1 MPRGSRF
8 LFQASNT
15 RRGTFASWPPDWL
28 AGSGVAAV
36 AVLSYARSVGG
47 TLFRDAALATP
58 QSAYLTV
65 GVSVLVEDGA
75 ITWIRPSDDEPAI
88 NLAHVEIV
96 DAGGTTMIPGMV
108 DAHSHITMPGGSHWI
123 ERGLDPP
130 EQLLRYAEHNAEL
143 LHRSGVRWCRDVGA
157 PIRRD
162 PVDGRERGLNLGI
175 RERWRGLPH
184 KPYIRAAGGP
194 IARRGYVPGLTID
207 VDDADQLLAAA
218 KRQLDDG
225 ADLVK
230 LMLDAIRPGTSRA
243 PGEEAPA
250 RWTAGDIRPVVDEA
264 HARGAKVTAHSTDL
278 VGARAGVDAGID
290 CIEHGFHLDAEIARA
305 MAKQGTFLVSTLVV
319 LKSWTTFGSTTRI
332 DRGEL
337 VKRGL
342 VGTEGRRWL
351 EETRECASESV
362 RIAHAAGVRIAAGT
376 DFGGGS
382 TRANHLAWEVESL
395 VEAGLEPYEALAAA
409 TRRGGQLLDEA
420 DAGVIREGGPADF
433 FLVHGDP
440 LSDPSALWRV
450 WRTAW

>member
-1 MPRGSRF
+1 
-8 LFQASNT
+8 
-15 RRGTFASWPPDWL
+15 
-28 AGSGVAAV
+28 VE
-36 AVLSYARSVGG
+36 G
-47 TLFRDAALATP
+47 TLFRDAALTTP
-58 QSAYLTV
+58 ESASLTV
-65 GVSVLVEDGA
+65 GMSVLVEDGA

-88 NLAHVEIV
+88 DLANVEIV
-96 DAGGTTMIPGMV
+96 DAGGTTVVPGMV

-123 ERGLDPP
+123 DRALDPP
-130 EQLLRYAEHNAEL
+130 DQLLRYAEHNAEL

-157 PIRRD
+157 PVRRD
-162 PVDGRERGLNLGI
+162 PLDGRERGLNLGI
-175 RERWRGLPH
+175 RDRWRGLPD
-184 KPYIRAAGGP
+184 KPYIRAAGGL
-194 IARRGYVPGLTID
+194 IARRGFVPNLTID

-225 ADLVK
+225 ADLIK
-230 LMLDAIRPGTSRA
+230 LFLDAQRPGTSRA

-250 RWTAGDIRPVVDEA
+250 RWRADDIRPVVDEA

-290 CIEHGFHLDAEIARA
+290 CIEHGFHLDADIARA
-305 MAKQGTFLVSTLVV
+305 MAERGTFLVSTLVV
-319 LKSWTTFGSTTRI
+319 LKSWTTFGRTTRI
-332 DRGEL
+332 DRFI
-337 VKRGL
+337 
-342 VGTEGRRWL
+342 GTEDRRWL
-351 EETRECASESV
+351 EETRETAAESV
-362 RIAHAAGVRIAAGT
+362 RMAHAAGVRIAAGT

-395 VEAGLEPYEALAAA
+395 VEAGLEPHQALAAA
-409 TRRGGQLLDEA
+409 TRRGGELLDEA

>member
-1 MPRGSRF
+1 V
-8 LFQASNT
+8 A
-15 RRGTFASWPPDWL
+15 PDWL
-28 AGSGVAAV
+28 AGSRVAAV
-36 AVLSYARSVGG
+36 VVLSYARSVGG
-47 TLFRDAALATP
+47 TLFRDAALVTAE
-58 QSAYLTV
+58 SASLTV

-88 NLAHVEIV
+88 DLADVEIV
-96 DAGGTTMIPGMV
+96 DAGGTTMVPGMV

-157 PIRRD
+157 PTRRD
-162 PVDGRERGLNLGI
+162 PVDGRERALNLGI
-175 RERWRGLPH
+175 RDRWRGSKD
-184 KPYIRAAGGP
+184 KPYIRAAGTWIG
-194 IARRGYVPGLTID
+194 RRGCLPGLAID
-207 VDDADQLLAAA
+207 VDDADQLLGAA

-230 LMLDAIRPGTSRA
+230 LVVDAV
-243 PGEEAPA
+243 GEGA
-250 RWTAGDIRPVVDEA
+250 RFLADDIRPVVEEA
-264 HARGAKVTAHSTDL
+264 HSRGAKVTAHSTDL
-278 VGARAGVDAGID
+278 DGARAGVDAGTD
-290 CIEHGFHLDAEIARA
+290 SIEHGDQLDVELARQMAE
-305 MAKQGTFLVSTLVV
+305 QGTFLVSTLAV
-319 LKSWTTFGSTTRI
+319 LRSWATFATTTRL
-332 DRGEL
+332 DGF
-337 VKRGL
+337 
-342 VGTEGRRWL
+342 VGTEDRRWVA
-351 EETRECASESV
+351 EARQTTAESV

-409 TRRGGQLLDEA
+409 TRRGGELLDEA
-420 DAGVIREGGPADF
+420 DAGVIQEGGPADF
-433 FLVHGDP
+433 FLVHGNP

>member
-1 MPRGSRF
+1 
-8 LFQASNT
+8 
-15 RRGTFASWPPDWL
+15 
-28 AGSGVAAV
+28 
-36 AVLSYARSVGG
+36 VGG
-47 TLFRDAALATP
+47 TLFRDAALV
-58 QSAYLTV
+58 SAESAALTV

-88 NLAHVEIV
+88 DLANVEIV
-96 DAGGTTMIPGMV
+96 DAGGTTVVPGMV

-123 ERGLDPP
+123 DRALDPP
-130 EQLLRYAEHNAEL
+130 DRLLLYAEHNAEL

-157 PIRRD
+157 PTGRD

-175 RERWRGLPH
+175 RDRWRGLPH
-184 KPYIRAAGGP
+184 KPYIRAAGTWV
-194 IARRGYVPGLTID
+194 ARRGYVPGLTID

-225 ADLVK
+225 ADLIK

-243 PGEEAPA
+243 PGEEALA

-290 CIEHGFHLDAEIARA
+290 CIEHGFHLDADIARA
-305 MAKQGTFLVSTLVV
+305 MAEWGTFLVSTLVV

-351 EETRECASESV
+351 EETRETAAESV

-395 VEAGLEPYEALAAA
+395 VEAGLEPHEALAAA
-409 TRRGGQLLDEA
+409 TRRGGELLDEA
-420 DAGVIREGGPADF
+420 DAGVIQEGGPADF

>member
-1 MPRGSRF
+1 
-8 LFQASNT
+8 
-15 RRGTFASWPPDWL
+15 
-28 AGSGVAAV
+28 
-36 AVLSYARSVGG
+36 VGG
-47 TLFRDAALATP
+47 TLFRDAALAAP
-58 QSAYLTV
+58 ESADLTV

-88 NLAHVEIV
+88 DLANVEVV
-96 DAGGTTMIPGMV
+96 DAGGSTVVPGMV
-108 DAHSHITMPGGSHWI
+108 DAHSHITMPGGSHWS
-123 ERGLDPP
+123 ESGLDPP
-130 EQLLRYAEHNAEL
+130 GRLLFSAEHNAEL

-184 KPYIRAAGGP
+184 KPYIRAAGGL
-194 IARRGYVPGLTID
+194 IARRGFVPGLTID

-218 KRQLDDG
+218 KHQLDDG
-225 ADLVK
+225 ADLIK
-230 LMLDAIRPGTSRA
+230 LFLDAQRPGTSRA

-250 RWTAGDIRPVVDEA
+250 RWTADDIRPVVEGA

-290 CIEHGFHLDAEIARA
+290 CIEHGFHLDADIARA
-305 MAKQGTFLVSTLVV
+305 MAERGTFLVSTLAV
-319 LKSWTTFGSTTRI
+319 LKSWTTFGRTTRI
-332 DRGEL
+332 DRFI
-337 VKRGL
+337 
-342 VGTEGRRWL
+342 GTEGRRWL
-351 EETRECASESV
+351 EETREAAAESV

-382 TRANHLAWEVESL
+382 TRANHLAWEVECL

-409 TRRGGQLLDEA
+409 TRRGGELLDEA

-440 LSDPSALWRV
+440 LSDSSALWRV

>member
-1 MPRGSRF
+1 MLGCMGRI
-8 LFQASNT
+8 
-15 RRGTFASWPPDWL
+15 
-28 AGSGVAAV
+28 
-36 AVLSYARSVGG
+36 
-47 TLFRDAALATP
+47 LFRDAALATAD
-58 QSAYLTV
+58 SADLTV
-65 GVSVLVEDGA
+65 GISVLVEDGT
-75 ITWIRPSDDEPAI
+75 ITWIRRSDDEPGTD
-88 NLAHVEIV
+88 LADVEIV
-96 DAGGTTMIPGMV
+96 DAGGSTLVPGMV

-123 ERGLDPP
+123 ERALDPP
-130 EQLLRYAEHNAEL
+130 ERLLLYAEHNAEL

-184 KPYIRAAGGP
+184 KPYIRAAGGL
-194 IARRGYVPGLTID
+194 IARRGYVPDLTID
-207 VDDADQLLAAA
+207 VDDAHQLLAAA

-225 ADLVK
+225 ADLIK
-230 LMLDAIRPGTSRA
+230 LMLDAQRPGTFPA
-243 PGEEAPA
+243 PGEEARA
-250 RWTAGDIRPVVDEA
+250 RWSADDIRPVVDEA

-290 CIEHGFHLDAEIARA
+290 CIEHGFSLDADIARA
-305 MAKQGTFLVSTLVV
+305 MAERGTFLVSTLAV
-319 LKSWTTFGSTTRI
+319 LKSFAAFGTTTRI
-332 DRGEL
+332 ERF
-337 VKRGL
+337 

-351 EETRECASESV
+351 EETRETAAESV
-362 RIAHAAGVRIAAGT
+362 RVAHAAGVRIAAGT

-409 TRRGGQLLDEA
+409 TRRGGELLDET

>member
-1 MPRGSRF
+1 V
-8 LFQASNT
+8 A
-15 RRGTFASWPPDWL
+15 PDWL
-28 AGSGVAAV
+28 AGSRVASV
-36 AVLSYARSVGG
+36 VVLSYARSVDG

-58 QSAYLTV
+58 ESAYLKV
-65 GVSVLVEDGA
+65 GMSVLVENGA

-88 NLAHVEIV
+88 DLANVEIV
-96 DAGGTTMIPGMV
+96 DAGGSTMVPGMV

-123 ERGLDPP
+123 ERALDPP
-130 EQLLRYAEHNAEL
+130 DRLLLYAEHNAEL

-184 KPYIRAAGGP
+184 KPYIRAAGGL

-225 ADLVK
+225 ADLIK
-230 LMLDAIRPGTSRA
+230 LMLDAQRPGTSRA

-250 RWTAGDIRPVVDEA
+250 RWTADDIRPVVDEA

-290 CIEHGFHLDAEIARA
+290 CIEHGFHLDADIARA
-305 MAKQGTFLVSTLVV
+305 MAERGTFLVSTLAV
-319 LKSWTTFGSTTRI
+319 LKSWTTFGRTTRI
-332 DRGEL
+332 DRFI
-337 VKRGL
+337 
-342 VGTEGRRWL
+342 GTEGRRWL
-351 EETRECASESV
+351 EETRETAAESI

-409 TRRGGQLLDEA
+409 TRRGGELLDEA

-433 FLVHGDP
+433 FLVQGDP

>member
-1 MPRGSRF
+1 MPLG
-8 LFQASNT
+8 NT
-15 RRGTFASWPPDWL
+15 RRRTFAPCPTGL
-28 AGSGVAAV
+28 GCGRGVAPV
-36 AVLSYARSVGG
+36 VGLPYARRVGE
-47 TLFRDAALATP
+47 TLFRDAALASP
-58 QSAYLTV
+58 ESASLTV
-65 GVSVLVEDGA
+65 GMSVLVEDGA
-75 ITWIRPSDDEPAI
+75 ITWIRPSEDEPAMD
-88 NLAHVEIV
+88 LADVELV
-96 DAGGTTMIPGMV
+96 DAGGSTMVPGMV

-123 ERGLDPP
+123 ERALDPP
-130 EQLLRYAEHNAEL
+130 DRLLRYAEDNAEL

-162 PVDGRERGLNLGI
+162 PIDGRERGLNLGI

-184 KPYIRAAGGP
+184 KPYIRAAGGL

-218 KRQLDDG
+218 KHQLDDG
-225 ADLVK
+225 ADLIK
-230 LMLDAIRPGTSRA
+230 LMLDVQRPGTFRG

-250 RWTAGDIRPVVDEA
+250 RWTAHDIRPVVEVA

-290 CIEHGFHLDAEIARA
+290 SIEHGFQLDADVARA
-305 MAKQGTFLVSTLVV
+305 MAEQGTFLVSTLAV
-319 LKSWTTFGSTTRI
+319 LKSFATFGATTRI
-332 DRGEL
+332 ERF
-337 VKRGL
+337 
-342 VGTEGRRWL
+342 TAPEGRRWI
-351 EETRECASESV
+351 EETRETAAESV

-409 TRRGGQLLDEA
+409 TRRGGELLDEA
-420 DAGVIREGGPADF
+420 DAGVIRAGGPADF

>member
-1 MPRGSRF
+1 
-8 LFQASNT
+8 
-15 RRGTFASWPPDWL
+15 
-28 AGSGVAAV
+28 
-36 AVLSYARSVGG
+36 
-47 TLFRDAALATP
+47 
-58 QSAYLTV
+58 
-65 GVSVLVEDGA
+65 
-75 ITWIRPSDDEPAI
+75 
-88 NLAHVEIV
+88 
-96 DAGGTTMIPGMV
+96 
-108 DAHSHITMPGGSHWI
+108 
-123 ERGLDPP
+123 
-130 EQLLRYAEHNAEL
+130 LRYAEHNAEL
-143 LHRSGVRWCRDVGA
+143 LYRSGVRWCRDVGA

-162 PVDGRERGLNLGI
+162 PIDGRECGLNLGI
-175 RERWRGLPH
+175 RERWRGMPH
-184 KPYIRAAGGP
+184 KPYIRAAGGL

-218 KRQLDDG
+218 KHQLDDG
-225 ADLVK
+225 ADLIK
-230 LMLDAIRPGTSRA
+230 LMLDAQRPGMSRG

-250 RWTAGDIRPVVDEA
+250 RWTADDIRPVVEEA

-290 CIEHGFHLDAEIARA
+290 SIEHGFQLDADIARA
-305 MAKQGTFLVSTLVV
+305 MAEQGTFLVSTLAV
-319 LKSWTTFGSTTRI
+319 LKSFATFGATTRI
-332 DRGEL
+332 ERF
-337 VKRGL
+337 
-342 VGTEGRRWL
+342 TAPEGRRWI
-351 EETRECASESV
+351 EETRETAAESV

-409 TRRGGQLLDEA
+409 TRRGGELLDEA

>member
-1 MPRGSRF
+1 M
-8 LFQASNT
+8 
-15 RRGTFASWPPDWL
+15 
-28 AGSGVAAV
+28 
-36 AVLSYARSVGG
+36 GG
-47 TLFRDAALATP
+47 TLFRDAALV
-58 QSAYLTV
+58 SAESASLTV

-88 NLAHVEIV
+88 DLANVEIV
-96 DAGGTTMIPGMV
+96 DAGGTTVVPGMV

-123 ERGLDPP
+123 DRALDPP
-130 EQLLRYAEHNAEL
+130 DQLLRYAEHNAEL

-157 PIRRD
+157 PVRRD
-162 PVDGRERGLNLGI
+162 PLDGRERGLNLGI
-175 RERWRGLPH
+175 RDRWRGLPD
-184 KPYIRAAGGP
+184 KPYIRAAGGL
-194 IARRGYVPGLTID
+194 IARRGYVPNLTID

-230 LMLDAIRPGTSRA
+230 LMLDTIRPGTSRP

-290 CIEHGFHLDAEIARA
+290 CIEHGFHLDADIARA
-305 MAKQGTFLVSTLVV
+305 MAERGTFLVSTLVV

-351 EETRECASESV
+351 EETRETAAESV

-409 TRRGGQLLDEA
+409 TRRGGELLDEA
-420 DAGVIREGGPADF
+420 DAGVIHEGGPADF

>member
-1 MPRGSRF
+1 MLGCMGRI
-8 LFQASNT
+8 
-15 RRGTFASWPPDWL
+15 
-28 AGSGVAAV
+28 
-36 AVLSYARSVGG
+36 
-47 TLFRDAALATP
+47 LFRDAALATAD
-58 QSAYLTV
+58 SAELTV
-65 GVSVLVEDGA
+65 GISVLVEDGT

-88 NLAHVEIV
+88 DLANVEIV
-96 DAGGTTMIPGMV
+96 DAGGSTMVPGMV

-123 ERGLDPP
+123 ERALDPP
-130 EQLLRYAEHNAEL
+130 DRLLHYAEHNAEL

-184 KPYIRAAGGP
+184 KPYIRAAGGL

-225 ADLVK
+225 ADLIK
-230 LMLDAIRPGTSRA
+230 LFLDAQRPGTSRA
-243 PGEEAPA
+243 PGEDAPA
-250 RWTAGDIRPVVDEA
+250 RWTAHDIRPVVDEA

-290 CIEHGFHLDAEIARA
+290 CIEHGFHLDADIARA
-305 MAKQGTFLVSTLVV
+305 MAERGTFLVSTLVV
-319 LKSWTTFGSTTRI
+319 LKSWTTFGSTTSI
-332 DRGEL
+332 DRF
-337 VKRGL
+337 
-342 VGTEGRRWL
+342 VGAEGRRWL
-351 EETRECASESV
+351 EETRETAAESV
-362 RIAHAAGVRIAAGT
+362 RMAHAAGVRIAAGT

-409 TRRGGQLLDEA
+409 TRRGGELLDEA

>member
-1 MPRGSRF
+1 MPGP
-8 LFQASNT
+8 
-15 RRGTFASWPPDWL
+15 GL
-28 AGSGVAAV
+28 ACRQPISGDPMSSPM
-36 AVLSYARSVGG
+36 LGCMGRM
-47 TLFRDAALATP
+47 LFRDTALATAN
-58 QSAYLTV
+58 SADLTV
-65 GVSVLVEDGA
+65 GISVLVEDGT
-75 ITWIRPSDDEPAI
+75 ITWIRPSDDEPGTD
-88 NLAHVEIV
+88 LANAEVV
-96 DAGGTTMIPGMV
+96 DAGGSTLVPGMV

-123 ERGLDPP
+123 ERAVDPP
-130 EQLLRYAEHNAEL
+130 ERLLLYAEHNAEL

-184 KPYIRAAGGP
+184 KPYIRAAGGL

-225 ADLVK
+225 ADLIK
-230 LMLDAIRPGTSRA
+230 LMLDAQRPGTSRA
-243 PGEEAPA
+243 PGEEAPG
-250 RWTAGDIRPVVDEA
+250 RWTADDIRPVIDEA

-278 VGARAGVDAGID
+278 VGARAGVDAGIH
-290 CIEHGFHLDAEIARA
+290 CIEHGFSLDADIARA
-305 MAKQGTFLVSTLVV
+305 MAERGTFLVSTLAV
-319 LKSWTTFGSTTRI
+319 LKSFTTFGRTTRI
-332 DRGEL
+332 ERFTG
-337 VKRGL
+337 G
-342 VGTEGRRWL
+342 EGRRWL
-351 EETRECASESV
+351 EETRETAAESV

-409 TRRGGQLLDEA
+409 TRRGGELLDEA

>member
-1 MPRGSRF
+1 MDIADVGRPLAPGGRGHALRLVRF
-8 LFQASNT
+8 E
-15 RRGTFASWPPDWL
+15 
-28 AGSGVAAV
+28 AV
-36 AVLSYARSVGG
+36 SYARTVER
-47 TLFRDAALATP
+47 TLFRDAALATGD
-58 QSAYLTV
+58 SADLTV
-65 GVSVLVEDGA
+65 GISVLVEDGT
-75 ITWIRPSDDEPAI
+75 ITWIRSTDDEPDAD
-88 NLAHVEIV
+88 LGDAEIV
-96 DAGGTTMIPGMV
+96 DAGGSTVVPGMV
-108 DAHSHITMPGGSHWI
+108 DAHSHITMPGGSHWT
-123 ERGLDPP
+123 ERGLDSP

-175 RERWRGLPH
+175 RERWRGVPH
-184 KPYIRAAGGP
+184 KPYIRAAGGL

-230 LMLDAIRPGTSRA
+230 LIVDAERPGTSRP
-243 PGEEAPA
+243 PGDEGSA
-250 RWTAGDIRPVVDEA
+250 RWTAEEIRPVVDEA

-290 CIEHGFHLDAEIARA
+290 CIEHGFALDADIARA
-305 MAKQGTFLVSTLVV
+305 MAERGTFLVSTLAV
-319 LKSWTTFGSTTRI
+319 LRSWATFGTTTRI
-332 DRGEL
+332 DRF
-337 VKRGL
+337 
-342 VGTEGRRWL
+342 VGIEGRRWV
-351 EETRECASESV
+351 EETRETAAESV

-395 VEAGLEPYEALAAA
+395 VEAGLEPYEALGAA
-409 TRRGGQLLDEA
+409 TRRGGELLGEEN
-420 DAGVIREGGPADF
+420 AGVIRQGGPADF

-440 LSDPSALWRV
+440 LSDPPSLWRV

>member
-1 MPRGSRF
+1 
-8 LFQASNT
+8 
-15 RRGTFASWPPDWL
+15 
-28 AGSGVAAV
+28 VV
-36 AVLSYARSVGG
+36 VLSYARGVGG
-47 TLFRDAALATP
+47 TLFRDAALV
-58 QSAYLTV
+58 SAESASLTV

-88 NLAHVEIV
+88 DLANVEIV
-96 DAGGTTMIPGMV
+96 DAGGTTVVPGMV

-123 ERGLDPP
+123 DRALDPP
-130 EQLLRYAEHNAEL
+130 DQLLRYAEHNAEL

-157 PIRRD
+157 PVRRD
-162 PVDGRERGLNLGI
+162 PLDGRERGLNLGI
-175 RERWRGLPH
+175 RDRWRGLPD
-184 KPYIRAAGGP
+184 KPYIRAAGGL
-194 IARRGYVPGLTID
+194 IARRGFVPNLTID

-225 ADLVK
+225 ADLIK
-230 LMLDAIRPGTSRA
+230 LFLDAQRPGTSRA

-250 RWTAGDIRPVVDEA
+250 RWRADDIRPVVDEA

-290 CIEHGFHLDAEIARA
+290 CIEHGFHLDADIARA
-305 MAKQGTFLVSTLVV
+305 MAERGTFLVSTLAV
-319 LKSWTTFGSTTRI
+319 LKSWTTFGKTTRI
-332 DRGEL
+332 DRF
-337 VKRGL
+337 
-342 VGTEGRRWL
+342 VGTAGRRWL
-351 EETRECASESV
+351 EETRETAAESV
-362 RIAHAAGVRIAAGT
+362 RMAHAAGVRIAAGT

-395 VEAGLEPYEALAAA
+395 VEAGLEPHQALAAA
-409 TRRGGQLLDEA
+409 TRRGGELLDEA

>member
-1 MPRGSRF
+1 V
-8 LFQASNT
+8 A
-15 RRGTFASWPPDWL
+15 PDWL
-28 AGSGVAAV
+28 AGSRVASV
-36 AVLSYARSVGG
+36 VVLSYARSVGG

-58 QSAYLTV
+58 ERAYLTV
-65 GVSVLVEDGA
+65 GMSVLVENGA

-88 NLAHVEIV
+88 DLANVEIV
-96 DAGGTTMIPGMV
+96 DAGGSTMVPGMV

-123 ERGLDPP
+123 ERALDPP
-130 EQLLRYAEHNAEL
+130 DRLLLYAEHNAEL

-290 CIEHGFHLDAEIARA
+290 CIEHGFHLDADIARA
-305 MAKQGTFLVSTLVV
+305 MAEQGTFLVSTLVV

-351 EETRECASESV
+351 EETRESAAESV

-409 TRRGGQLLDEA
+409 TRRGGELLDEA

-440 LSDPSALWRV
+440 LSDPSSLWRV

>member
-1 MPRGSRF
+1 
-8 LFQASNT
+8 
-15 RRGTFASWPPDWL
+15 
-28 AGSGVAAV
+28 
-36 AVLSYARSVGG
+36 VGG
-47 TLFRDAALATP
+47 TLFRDAALV
-58 QSAYLTV
+58 SAESASLTV

-88 NLAHVEIV
+88 DLANVEIV
-96 DAGGTTMIPGMV
+96 DAGGTTVVPGMV

-123 ERGLDPP
+123 DRALDPP
-130 EQLLRYAEHNAEL
+130 DQLLRYAEHNAEL

-157 PIRRD
+157 PVRRD
-162 PVDGRERGLNLGI
+162 PLDGRERGLNLGI
-175 RERWRGLPH
+175 RDRWRGLPD
-184 KPYIRAAGGP
+184 KPYIRAAGGL
-194 IARRGYVPGLTID
+194 IARRGYVPNLTID

-230 LMLDAIRPGTSRA
+230 LMLDTIRPGTSRP

-290 CIEHGFHLDAEIARA
+290 CIEHGFHLDADIARA
-305 MAKQGTFLVSTLVV
+305 MAERGTFLVSTLVV

-351 EETRECASESV
+351 EETRETAAESV

-409 TRRGGQLLDEA
+409 TRRGGELLDEA
-420 DAGVIREGGPADF
+420 DAGVIQEGGPADF

>member
-1 MPRGSRF
+1 MGRI
-8 LFQASNT
+8 
-15 RRGTFASWPPDWL
+15 
-28 AGSGVAAV
+28 
-36 AVLSYARSVGG
+36 
-47 TLFRDAALATP
+47 LFRDAALATAD
-58 QSAYLTV
+58 SADLTV
-65 GVSVLVEDGA
+65 GISVLVEDGTIA
-75 ITWIRPSDDEPAI
+75 WIRPSDDEPGI
-88 NLAHVEIV
+88 DLADVEIV
-96 DAGGTTMIPGMV
+96 DAGGSTMVPGMV

-123 ERGLDPP
+123 ERALDPP
-130 EQLLRYAEHNAEL
+130 DRLLRYAEHNAEL

-157 PIRRD
+157 PVRRD
-162 PVDGRERGLNLGI
+162 PIDGRERGLNLGI

-184 KPYIRAAGGP
+184 KPYIHAAGGL

-218 KRQLDDG
+218 RRQLNDG
-225 ADLVK
+225 ADLIK
-230 LMLDAIRPGTSRA
+230 LFLDAQRPGTSRA

-250 RWTAGDIRPVVDEA
+250 RWTADDIRPVVDEA

-290 CIEHGFHLDAEIARA
+290 CIEHGFRLDADIARV
-305 MAKQGTFLVSTLVV
+305 MAEQGTFLVSTLVV
-319 LKSWTTFGSTTRI
+319 LKSWTTFGSTTRT
-332 DRGEL
+332 DRF
-337 VKRGL
+337 

-351 EETRECASESV
+351 EETRETAAESV
-362 RIAHAAGVRIAAGT
+362 RMAHAAGVRIAAGT

-409 TRRGGQLLDEA
+409 TRRGGELLDEA

-450 WRTAW
+450 WHTAW

>member
-1 MPRGSRF
+1 
-8 LFQASNT
+8 
-15 RRGTFASWPPDWL
+15 
-28 AGSGVAAV
+28 VE
-36 AVLSYARSVGG
+36 G
-47 TLFRDAALATP
+47 TLFRDAALTTHD
-58 QSAYLTV
+58 SASLTV
-65 GVSVLVEDGA
+65 GMSVLVEDGA
-75 ITWIRPSDDEPAI
+75 ITWIRPSDDEPASD
-88 NLAHVEIV
+88 LANVEIV
-96 DAGGTTMIPGMV
+96 DAGGLTVVPGMV

-123 ERGLDPP
+123 ERALDPP
-130 EQLLRYAEHNAEL
+130 DRLLLYAEHNAEL

-175 RERWRGLPH
+175 RDRWRGLPH

-194 IARRGYVPGLTID
+194 IARRGYAPGITID

-230 LMLDAIRPGTSRA
+230 LFVDAIRPGTSRA
-243 PGEEAPA
+243 PGAEAAA
-250 RWTAGDIRPVVDEA
+250 RWTGGDIRPVVDEA

-290 CIEHGFHLDAEIARA
+290 CIEHGFHLDADIARA
-305 MAKQGTFLVSTLVV
+305 MAERGTFLVSTLVI
-319 LKSWTTFGSTTRI
+319 LKSWTTFGRTTRT
-332 DRGEL
+332 GEL

-342 VGTEGRRWL
+342 VGTEGRRWI
-351 EETRECASESV
+351 EETREAAAESV

-409 TRRGGQLLDEA
+409 TRRGGELLDEA

-440 LSDPSALWRV
+440 LSEPSALWRV

>member
-1 MPRGSRF
+1 MLGCMGRM
-8 LFQASNT
+8 
-15 RRGTFASWPPDWL
+15 
-28 AGSGVAAV
+28 
-36 AVLSYARSVGG
+36 
-47 TLFRDAALATP
+47 LFRDAALATAN
-58 QSAYLTV
+58 SADLTV
-65 GVSVLVEDGA
+65 GISVLVEDGT
-75 ITWIRPSDDEPAI
+75 ITWIRPSDDEPGTD
-88 NLAHVEIV
+88 LANVEIV
-96 DAGGTTMIPGMV
+96 DAGGSTMVPGMV

-123 ERGLDPP
+123 ERALDPP
-130 EQLLRYAEHNAEL
+130 DRLLLYAEHNAEL

-175 RERWRGLPH
+175 RDRWLGLPH
-184 KPYIRAAGGP
+184 KPYIRAAGGL
-194 IARRGYVPGLTID
+194 IARRGYVPDLTID
-207 VDDADQLLAAA
+207 VDDADQLVAAA

-225 ADLVK
+225 ADLIK
-230 LMLDAIRPGTSRA
+230 LMLDAQRPGTSRA

-250 RWTAGDIRPVVDEA
+250 RWTADDIRPVVDEA

-290 CIEHGFHLDAEIARA
+290 CIEHGFHLDADIARA
-305 MAKQGTFLVSTLVV
+305 MAERGTFLVSTLVV
-319 LKSWTTFGSTTRI
+319 LKSWTTFGRTTRI
-332 DRGEL
+332 DRFI
-337 VKRGL
+337 R
-342 VGTEGRRWL
+342 TEDRRWL
-351 EETRECASESV
+351 EETRETAAASV

-395 VEAGLEPYEALAAA
+395 VEVGLEPYEALAAA
-409 TRRGGQLLDEA
+409 TRRGGELLDET

>member
-1 MPRGSRF
+1 
-8 LFQASNT
+8 
-15 RRGTFASWPPDWL
+15 
-28 AGSGVAAV
+28 VE
-36 AVLSYARSVGG
+36 G
-47 TLFRDAALATP
+47 TLFRDTALTTP
-58 QSAYLTV
+58 DSASLTV
-65 GVSVLVEDGA
+65 GMSVLVEDGA
-75 ITWIRPSDDEPAI
+75 IMWIRPSDDEPAI
-88 NLAHVEIV
+88 DLANVEIV
-96 DAGGTTMIPGMV
+96 DAGGSTMVPGMV

-123 ERGLDPP
+123 ERALDPP
-130 EQLLRYAEHNAEL
+130 DRLLLYAEHNAEL

-175 RERWRGLPH
+175 RDRWRGLPH
-184 KPYIRAAGGP
+184 KPYIRAAGGL

-225 ADLVK
+225 ADLIK
-230 LMLDAIRPGTSRA
+230 FFLDAQRAGASRA

-250 RWTAGDIRPVVDEA
+250 RWTADDIRPVVDEA

-290 CIEHGFHLDAEIARA
+290 CIEHGFHLDADIARA
-305 MAKQGTFLVSTLVV
+305 MADRGTFLVSTLVI
-319 LKSWTTFGSTTRI
+319 LKSWTTFGRTTRI
-332 DRGEL
+332 DRF
-337 VKRGL
+337 

-351 EETRECASESV
+351 EETREAAAESV

-409 TRRGGQLLDEA
+409 TRRGGELLDEA

>member
-1 MPRGSRF
+1 ME
-8 LFQASNT
+8 
-15 RRGTFASWPPDWL
+15 
-28 AGSGVAAV
+28 
-36 AVLSYARSVGG
+36 G
-47 TLFRDAALATP
+47 TLFRDAALTTP
-58 QSAYLTV
+58 ESASLTV
-65 GVSVLVEDGA
+65 GMSVLVEDGA

-88 NLAHVEIV
+88 DLANVEIV
-96 DAGGTTMIPGMV
+96 DAGGTTVVPGMV

-123 ERGLDPP
+123 DRALDPP
-130 EQLLRYAEHNAEL
+130 DQLLRYAEHNAEL

-157 PIRRD
+157 PVRRD
-162 PVDGRERGLNLGI
+162 PLDGRERGLNLGI
-175 RERWRGLPH
+175 RDRWRGLPD
-184 KPYIRAAGGP
+184 KPYIRAAGGL
-194 IARRGYVPGLTID
+194 IARRGFVPNLTID

-225 ADLVK
+225 ADLIK
-230 LMLDAIRPGTSRA
+230 LFLDAQRPGTSRA

-250 RWTAGDIRPVVDEA
+250 RWRADDIRPVVDEA

-290 CIEHGFHLDAEIARA
+290 CIEHGFHLDADIARA
-305 MAKQGTFLVSTLVV
+305 MAERGTFLVSTLVV
-319 LKSWTTFGSTTRI
+319 LKSWTTFGRTTRI
-332 DRGEL
+332 DRFI
-337 VKRGL
+337 
-342 VGTEGRRWL
+342 GTEDRRWL
-351 EETRECASESV
+351 EETRETAAESV
-362 RIAHAAGVRIAAGT
+362 RMAHAAGVRIAAGT

-395 VEAGLEPYEALAAA
+395 VEAGLEPHQALAAA
-409 TRRGGQLLDEA
+409 TRRGGELLDEA

>member
-1 MPRGSRF
+1 M
-8 LFQASNT
+8 
-15 RRGTFASWPPDWL
+15 
-28 AGSGVAAV
+28 
-36 AVLSYARSVGG
+36 GG
-47 TLFRDAALATP
+47 TLFRDAALV
-58 QSAYLTV
+58 SAESASLTV

-88 NLAHVEIV
+88 DLANVEIV
-96 DAGGTTMIPGMV
+96 DAGGTTVVPGMV

-123 ERGLDPP
+123 DRALDPP
-130 EQLLRYAEHNAEL
+130 DQLLRYAEHNAEL

-157 PIRRD
+157 PVRRD
-162 PVDGRERGLNLGI
+162 PLDGRERGLNLGI
-175 RERWRGLPH
+175 RDRWRGLPD
-184 KPYIRAAGGP
+184 KPYIRAAGGL
-194 IARRGYVPGLTID
+194 IARRGYVPNLTID

-230 LMLDAIRPGTSRA
+230 LMLDTIRPGTSRP

-290 CIEHGFHLDAEIARA
+290 CIEHGFHLDADIARA
-305 MAKQGTFLVSTLVV
+305 MAERGTFLVSTLVV

-351 EETRECASESV
+351 EETRETAAESV

-409 TRRGGQLLDEA
+409 TRRGGELLDEA
-420 DAGVIREGGPADF
+420 DAGVIQEGGPADF

>member
-1 MPRGSRF
+1 MRIAYQSRV
-8 LFQASNT
+8 ASVVV
-15 RRGTFASWPPDWL
+15 S
-28 AGSGVAAV
+28 
-36 AVLSYARSVGG
+36 SYARSVGG
-47 TLFRDAALATP
+47 TLFREAALAAAED
-58 QSAYLTV
+58 AYLTV
-65 GVSVLVEDGA
+65 GMSVLVEDGA
-75 ITWIRPSDDEPAI
+75 ITWIRPSDDEQAI
-88 NLAHVEIV
+88 DLANVEIV
-96 DAGGTTMIPGMV
+96 DAGGSTMVPGMV

-123 ERGLDPP
+123 ERALDPP
-130 EQLLRYAEHNAEL
+130 DQLLLYAEHNAEL
-143 LHRSGVRWCRDVGA
+143 LHQSGVRWCRDVGA

-162 PVDGRERGLNLGI
+162 PIDGRERGLNLGI
-175 RERWRGLPH
+175 RDRWRGVPH
-184 KPYIRAAGGP
+184 KPYIRAAGGL
-194 IARRGYVPGLTID
+194 IARRGFLPGLMID

-225 ADLVK
+225 ADLIK

-278 VGARAGVDAGID
+278 IGARAGVDAGID
-290 CIEHGFHLDAEIARA
+290 CIEHGFHLDADIARA
-305 MAKQGTFLVSTLVV
+305 MAEQGTFLVSTLVV
-319 LKSWTTFGSTTRI
+319 LKSWTTFGSTTHI

-337 VKRGL
+337 GKRGL

-351 EETRECASESV
+351 EETRESAAESV

-395 VEAGLEPYEALAAA
+395 VEAGLEPHEALDAA
-409 TRRGGQLLDEA
+409 TRRGGELLDEA

-450 WRTAW
+450 WRTTW